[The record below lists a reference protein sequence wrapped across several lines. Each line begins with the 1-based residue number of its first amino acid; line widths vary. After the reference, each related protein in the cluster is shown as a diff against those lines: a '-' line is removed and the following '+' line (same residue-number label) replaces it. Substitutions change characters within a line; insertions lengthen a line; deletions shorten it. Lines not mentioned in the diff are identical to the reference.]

1 MFLLT
6 NYKIIG
12 YLLAKISILLY
23 YNNVKDRKHMPEL
36 SKEKLNSYKLSKGLT
51 NKKIAELSGVQIA
64 TVDKIFGGTSKNP
77 TLETL
82 TKISSV
88 LDCTIDDLIEYEIEP
103 KSSYY
108 LDKKTAKLAQEIF
121 EDKKKRILMDAT
133 RNLTPEALD
142 AMINVAN
149 QIKGTNPNA

>member
-1 MFLLT
+1 MFLLK
-6 NYKIIG
+6 NNKIIG
-12 YLLAKISILLY
+12 YLLAKKCVILY
-23 YNNVKDRKHMPEL
+23 YNNVKDREHMPEL
-36 SKEKLNSYKLSKGLT
+36 SKEKLNNLKLSKGLT

-64 TVDKIFGGTSKNP
+64 TVDKIFSGMSKNP

-82 TKISSV
+82 TKIAFV
-88 LDCTIDDLIEYEIEP
+88 LDCTIDDLIDYEIEP

-108 LDKKTAKLAQEIF
+108 LNKQTAKLAQEIF
-121 EDKKKRILMDAT
+121 EDKKKRILMDAA

-142 AMINVAN
+142 AMIVVAN